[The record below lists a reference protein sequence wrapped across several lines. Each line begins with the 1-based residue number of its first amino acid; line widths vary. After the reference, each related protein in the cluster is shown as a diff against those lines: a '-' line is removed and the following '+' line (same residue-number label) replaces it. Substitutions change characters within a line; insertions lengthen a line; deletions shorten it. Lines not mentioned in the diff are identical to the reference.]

1 MSVDVL
7 SVSSFHSDA
16 LVGAEAVEL
25 GHGATALMDSNDDAD
40 TGSGAETR
48 FPVVVVRW
56 NLSGGKAAD
65 DVGQEGADVVAH
77 VEAGTS
83 DDETLERVR
92 VLPPGF
98 GISTRRGEG
107 VADRLAPDPEDAGGL
122 TITRIVSGPL
132 APVCWGAVQGVS
144 GTSPPGARKGPV
156 VAAET
161 EANGCAGRR
170 GWGPTVL
177 ATGGARLADRH
188 VAGALVEVGGCLI
201 RDTRDSRRGAF
212 SPLPGNT

>member
-1 MSVDVL
+1 M
-7 SVSSFHSDA
+7 
-16 LVGAEAVEL
+16 EL

-98 GISTRRGEG
+98 GISTQRGEG